1 MPFETRQLCVQSFK
15 ISTIDTVAAQAR
27 FALRRVVQ
35 KLPSRNQRKMA
46 DMTAA
51 IAAFSN
57 HVNSPTGASGLP
69 AYVNTL
75 QNLMSPVRQQMEID
89 SSSEPRSAVFE
100 IDSSVAHVNY
110 FAAVLRLA
118 ITVNAEAFEEA
129 NVSRAAGVKQTVSG
143 KHVALM
149 QKLLEA
155 IQNCMT
161 AVHGLAHED
170 QLKIASL

>member
-1 MPFETRQLCVQSFK
+1 MPFKTRQRSIQSFTISK
-15 ISTIDTVAAQAR
+15 IDIAVAQAK

-46 DMTAA
+46 DITTALA
-51 IAAFSN
+51 IFSN
-57 HVNSPTGASGLP
+57 NAGSPTGSSGLS
-69 AYVNTL
+69 AFVGTL
-75 QNLMSPVRQQMEID
+75 QHLLPPVRQQMEID
-89 SSSEPRSAVFE
+89 SASEPRESVFE

-161 AVHGLAHED
+161 TVHGLAHED